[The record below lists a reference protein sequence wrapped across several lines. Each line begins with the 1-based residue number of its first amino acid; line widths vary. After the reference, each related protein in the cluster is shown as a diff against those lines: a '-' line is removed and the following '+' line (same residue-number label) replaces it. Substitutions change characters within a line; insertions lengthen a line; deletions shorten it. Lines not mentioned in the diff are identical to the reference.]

1 MILSV
6 SRRTDIPSY
15 YSEWFL
21 NRLKE
26 GFLYVRNPMNARQ
39 VSKILLDKETID
51 CIVFWTKNPKPM
63 LSRIHELRD
72 YPFYFQF
79 TLTGYGRDIEPSLPD
94 KRKELIPTFIKLSEM
109 VGRERV
115 ILRYDPILLNE
126 RYTLEYHCK
135 AFEEIT
141 SKLSGY
147 TNCVVISF
155 LDWYTKIDKNMR
167 KQGIR
172 IPKEEEIRYVA
183 KQFGGIAKKNHMKIV
198 TCAEKM
204 DLSEYGIGHSSCI
217 DRELIESIIGRS
229 LSVKKDKNQRMECCC
244 VASVDIGTYNTCL
257 NGCTYCY
264 ANVSRGIIERNY
276 HGYDKKSPILCSQV
290 NEEDKIT
297 LRKLQK

>member
-1 MILSV
+1 MIISA
-6 SRRTDIPSY
+6 SRRTDIPCF
-15 YSEWFL
+15 YSDWFF

-39 VSKILLDKETID
+39 VSKILLDKNSID

-63 LSRIHELRD
+63 LSRIHELEN

-79 TLTGYGRDIEPSLPD
+79 TLTGYGNDIELTLPD
-94 KRKELIPTFIKLSEM
+94 IRTELIPTFINLSKRI
-109 VGRERV
+109 GRQRV
-115 ILRYDPILLNE
+115 ILRYDPIFLNE

-167 KQGIR
+167 KQRIR
-172 IPKEEEIRYVA
+172 IPKEEEIRYIA
-183 KQFGGIAKKNHMKIV
+183 KQFGEIARKNHMKIV
-198 TCAEKM
+198 TCAEKF
-204 DLSEYGIGHSSCI
+204 DLSDYGIGHSSCI
-217 DRELIESIIGRS
+217 DKELIESITGRS
-229 LSVKKDKNQRMECCC
+229 LSVKKDKNQRLECGC

-264 ANVSRGIIERNY
+264 ANVSREIIERNY
-276 HGYDKKSPILCSQV
+276 HGYDKESPILCSQV

-297 LRKLQK
+297 LRKLL